1 MRDVAGT
8 AFLGL
13 VLDGVPAG
21 ELKGL
26 IDERKKEL
34 GSGVAA
40 IVTRA
45 ADGKATLAVGVTDD
59 LTQHCDAVT
68 LVKAGALAL
77 GGRGGGGRRDL
88 AQAGGP
94 DGSRAEAALEAIESA
109 IRGGSSAAA

>member
-1 MRDVAGT
+1 
-8 AFLGL
+8 

-26 IDERKKEL
+26 IDERKRQL
-34 GSGVAA
+34 GTGVAA

-45 ADGKATLAVGVTDD
+45 ADGKATIAVGVTSD
-59 LTQHCDAVT
+59 LTDRCDAVS
-68 LVKAGALAL
+68 LVKAGAAAL

-94 DGSRAEAALEAIESA
+94 DGSQADAAIAAIETA
-109 IRGGSSAAA
+109 IRDGLSAAA